1 MPRKP
6 ERIPSKPTAPVSED
20 MRLNKYLAH
29 CGVASRREA
38 ADIIQAGEVKVNG
51 QVVTD
56 IGYKVHPK
64 DLVLVKG
71 KKIALKTKMIY
82 ILLNKPKDYIATVKD
97 ERGRKTVL
105 DLVRIRVGERIYP
118 VGRLDRNTTGLL
130 LLTND
135 GALAQRLTHPKYE
148 VKKIYHVILD
158 KPLSKA
164 DFEQIISGVTLED
177 GFVQVDSMDFV
188 DGRPKSEIGVEIHSG
203 RNRIVRRIFEHL
215 GYEVTKLDRVYFGGL
230 TKKDLPRGRYRHL
243 TEKEIIML
251 KHFKA

>member
-1 MPRKP
+1 
-6 ERIPSKPTAPVSED
+6 
-20 MRLNKYLAH
+20 MRLNKFLAH

-38 ADIIQAGEVKVNG
+38 AAIIQAGEVKVNG
-51 QVVTD
+51 QVVLD

-71 KKIALKTKMIY
+71 KKVALKTKMIY

-105 DLVRIRVGERIYP
+105 DLVRIREGERIYP

-158 KPLSKA
+158 KSLSKA
-164 DFEQIISGVTLED
+164 DFEQIINGVTLED
-177 GFVQVDSMDFV
+177 GFVKVDSMDYV

-243 TEKEIIML
+243 SEKEIILL

>member
-6 ERIPSKPTAPVSED
+6 DRIPPKPAAPVIED

-38 ADIIQAGEVKVNG
+38 ATIIQAGEVKVNG
-51 QVVTD
+51 QVVMD
-56 IGYKVHPK
+56 IGFKVQPR
-64 DLVLVKG
+64 DQVLVNG
-71 KKIALKTKMIY
+71 KKVTLKTKMIY

-105 DLVRIRVGERIYP
+105 DLIHLRDDERIYP

-135 GALAQRLTHPKYE
+135 GELAQRLTHPKYE

-158 KPLSKA
+158 KALTKNDLEKILA
-164 DFEQIISGVTLED
+164 GITLED
-177 GFVQVDSMDFV
+177 GFVQVDSMDYV
-188 DGRPKSEIGVEIHSG
+188 DGRPKTELGVEIHSG

-243 TEKEIIML
+243 NDKEVIML

>member
-6 ERIPSKPTAPVSED
+6 ERIPSKPPAPVSED
-20 MRLNKYLAH
+20 MRLNKFLAH

-38 ADIIQAGEVKVNG
+38 AAIIQAGEVKVNG
-51 QVVTD
+51 QVVLD

-64 DLVLVKG
+64 DLVLFKG
-71 KKIALKTKMIY
+71 KKVALKTKMIY

-105 DLVRIRVGERIYP
+105 DLVRIREGERIYP

-158 KPLSKA
+158 KSLSKA
-164 DFEQIISGVTLED
+164 DFEQIINGVTLED
-177 GFVQVDSMDFV
+177 GFVKVDSMDYV

-243 TEKEIIML
+243 SEKEIILL

>member
-1 MPRKP
+1 MPKKP
-6 ERIPSKPTAPVSED
+6 DRLLPKTSAPAGED

-38 ADIIQAGEVKVNG
+38 AAIIQSGEVQVNG
-51 QVVTD
+51 QVIVD
-56 IGYKVHPK
+56 IGFKVLPK

-71 KKIALKTKMIY
+71 KKISLKTKMIY

-105 DLVRIRVGERIYP
+105 DLIRLREDERIYP

-135 GALAQRLTHPKYE
+135 GELAQRLTHPKYE
-148 VKKIYHVILD
+148 VKKIYHVVLD
-158 KPLSKA
+158 KPLTKA
-164 DFEQIISGVTLED
+164 DFEQIMTGVTLED
-177 GFVQVDSMDFV
+177 GFIQVDGMDYV
-188 DGRPKSEIGVEIHSG
+188 DGRPKSEIGIEIHSG

-215 GYEVTKLDRVYFGGL
+215 GYAVTKLDRVYFGGL

-243 TEKEIIML
+243 TEKEVIML
-251 KHFKA
+251 KHFKG